1 MNMKHFIMVAGLAT
15 TAALAPAAAMAQ
27 AAASQVT
34 LTSEIKLD
42 KVVVTNGV
50 SKHVLSTMSKVVP
63 GDHLVFLV
71 KYHNTGVKPAENFVV
86 TNPLNPAVTLAS
98 DGYGNFDVSV
108 DGGKSWGKLAALKV
122 SDGKGGQRA
131 AQATDVTQV
140 RWIIPAIAP
149 GASGSLE
156 YHAIVR

>member
-1 MNMKHFIMVAGLAT
+1 MNIKHFVMVAGFAA
-15 TAALAPAAAMAQ
+15 TAALAPATAMAQ
-27 AAASQVT
+27 AAASPVA
-34 LTSEIKLD
+34 LTSDVKLD
-42 KVVVTNGV
+42 RVVVTNGV
-50 SKHVLSTMSKVVP
+50 SKHVLTAPTKVVP
-63 GDHLVFLV
+63 GDHLIFST
-71 KYHNTGVKPAENFVV
+71 KYHNNGTKPIEHFIV
-86 TNPLNPAVTLAS
+86 TNPLPAAVTLAS

-122 SDGKGGQRA
+122 SDGKGGERA

-140 RWIIPAIAP
+140 RWIVPAIAP